1 MVFSLI
7 YFYLTTL
14 LPDRNLP
21 HTLGSDFVPRLLVIC
36 LFILTLFLF
45 FQNLMSKKEDKES
58 DRKIKDRP
66 ESVFNILLTIFVIT
80 LYISLMIKFGY
91 LITTPVFMLI
101 ILWIA
106 GCRHWKHL
114 ITVSLLVPL
123 VVYYVFYKFFHVPL
137 P

>member
-1 MVFSLI
+1 MRKANIIISIILMVFSLI

-80 LYISLMIKFGY
+80 L
-91 LITTPVFMLI
+91 
-101 ILWIA
+101 
-106 GCRHWKHL
+106 
-114 ITVSLLVPL
+114 
-123 VVYYVFYKFFHVPL
+123 
-137 P
+137 